1 MYFYIILP
9 MCNHIFMYD
18 GRDKNTN
25 FHVVHIAK
33 KIFNETHIKHYGSV
47 MKNEK
52 KNQLNL

>member
-52 KNQLNL
+52 KIN